1 MKGLIFRP
9 ATGSGW
15 RKSDMYKVLL
25 QVQNVI
31 DMPAN
36 DKLSLFEASR

>member
-15 RKSDMYKVLL
+15 RKFDKKKLPL